1 MAINEVFPNPTVRN
15 VIFQIIFPNLFYM
28 EQKIGEFQLK
38 IMKEFPES
46 VLLQRQQIL
55 LADLGPNTKIQDLP
69 ERPGQDSGSRIW
81 QFKSPKR
88 YDLNVMNNSLD
99 INSQYHK
106 TYDNA
111 ASEVKFRDLISF
123 VLKSF
128 FDVVRVPIVQRVGL
142 RYIDD
147 CPIPAKNNAAFLEY
161 YNSTFPTDRF
171 PIEHAEEME
180 FKTVVRREDY
190 SLRFAEALRHDGSKY
205 TLVLDFDGF
214 AINVDP
220 QRVLE
225 TTDKLHTLIIAEY
238 ENSIR
243 QPVID
248 FMRRKE

>member
-1 MAINEVFPNPTVRN
+1 
-15 VIFQIIFPNLFYM
+15 
-28 EQKIGEFQLK
+28 
-38 IMKEFPES
+38 
-46 VLLQRQQIL
+46 
-55 LADLGPNTKIQDLP
+55 
-69 ERPGQDSGSRIW
+69 
-81 QFKSPKR
+81 
-88 YDLNVMNNSLD
+88 LD